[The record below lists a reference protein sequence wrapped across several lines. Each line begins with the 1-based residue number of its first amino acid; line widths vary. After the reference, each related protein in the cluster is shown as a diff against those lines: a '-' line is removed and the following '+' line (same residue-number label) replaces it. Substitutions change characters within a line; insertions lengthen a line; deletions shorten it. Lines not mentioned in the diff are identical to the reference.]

1 MTGGGADAA
10 GPPTSPIPPTSPLSA
25 PDPAATAVQP
35 VGAPSS
41 SRSARLVA
49 AGILLSRIAG
59 LIRERVFA
67 QYFGMSLYADAFRA
81 ALRMPNVLQNLLGEG
96 TLSASFIPV
105 YAELLEKGRD
115 EEAGRVAG
123 AVFALLL
130 ALAGGLSLIG
140 LLLAP
145 VIVSVF
151 VPGFEGERR
160 SLTIACVRIIFPM
173 TGLLVLSAWALGIL
187 NSRRRF
193 FISYV
198 APVLWN
204 VAMIATMVF
213 FGARMVQADL
223 VVALAWGALVGGA
236 LQLLVQLP
244 WVLSLERDLRV
255 RWDTRL
261 EGVRTAARNA
271 GPAILG
277 RGVVQLSGYVDVF
290 LASVL
295 AEGAVAALGYAQ
307 TLYLLPIS
315 LFGISVAAAELPELA
330 RGRSGEVDV
339 LRGRVNGGLRQIAV
353 FVVPSTVGYLV
364 LGDVIVAAL
373 YETGDFSAADTLFA
387 YLVLAGYTIGL
398 LASTATRLFSSAF
411 FALQDTRTPAKVA
424 ALRVA
429 VAAVVGAALMFW
441 LRQYEVR
448 GHSLGALGLSM
459 AAGGAAWIEW
469 ALLRRNLKGRIGE
482 VGAGLAFMWK
492 LLGSA
497 LAAAVV
503 ARIVYHVVP
512 ESLVPDS
519 DQLRHIARGVWAL
532 APFAAIY
539 FLGAHALGVR
549 EASALGSR
557 VLRRFRR

>member
-1 MTGGGADAA
+1 VSGGDASA
-10 GPPTSPIPPTSPLSA
+10 APINPIPATPPPSE
-25 PDPAATAVQP
+25 PDASTPAVAAR
-35 VGAPSS
+35 AAASS
-41 SRSARLVA
+41 TRSARLVA

-67 QYFGMSLYADAFRA
+67 QFFGMSLYADAFRA

-145 VIVSVF
+145 LIVSVF

-193 FISYV
+193 FVSYV
-198 APVLWN
+198 APVVWN

-213 FGARMVQADL
+213 FGARMGQADL

-244 WVLSLERDLRV
+244 WVLSLERQLRV

-315 LFGISVAAAELPELA
+315 LFGIAVAAAELPELA
-330 RGRSGEVDV
+330 RGRSGELEA
-339 LRGRVNGGLRQIAV
+339 LRSRVNGGLRQIAV

-387 YLVLAGYTIGL
+387 SVVLAGYAFGL

-424 ALRVA
+424 VLRVV
-429 VAAVVGAALMFW
+429 VAALVGAALMLW

-448 GHSLGALGLSM
+448 GHSLGALGLSL

-469 ALLRRNLKGRIGE
+469 ALLRRHLRRRIGE
-482 VGAGLAFMWK
+482 VGAGRAFMLK
-492 LLGSA
+492 LLGAA
-497 LAAAVV
+497 LAAALV

-512 ESLVPDS
+512 DALVPDS
-519 DQLRHIARGVWAL
+519 DQLRHIVRAGWAL
-532 APFAAIY
+532 VPFAAIY
-539 FLGAHALGVR
+539 FLGAHALGVP
-549 EASALGSR
+549 EASALGGR